1 MIYKT
6 IVEIKDKSINIVGN
20 FKYKIKLYTRILWI
34 FLAFCFCSHLRCS
47 ILNEKVALWKWQL
60 SKKLKLI
67 GSTSIWYHFI
77 RKSDCT
83 FYTYHMYT
91 RHLDIYNSANPM
103 PNSIN
108 ISIYECEYVNTSG
121 GQMMCHNDCMKN
133 ERKDVVCLL
142 FLNRVKIYG
151 I

>member
-1 MIYKT
+1 
-6 IVEIKDKSINIVGN
+6 
-20 FKYKIKLYTRILWI
+20 
-34 FLAFCFCSHLRCS
+34 
-47 ILNEKVALWKWQL
+47 
-60 SKKLKLI
+60 
-67 GSTSIWYHFI
+67 
-77 RKSDCT
+77 
-83 FYTYHMYT
+83 MYT

-121 GQMMCHNDCMKN
+121 SQMMCHSDCMKN
-133 ERKDVVCLL
+133 EWTDVVCFL